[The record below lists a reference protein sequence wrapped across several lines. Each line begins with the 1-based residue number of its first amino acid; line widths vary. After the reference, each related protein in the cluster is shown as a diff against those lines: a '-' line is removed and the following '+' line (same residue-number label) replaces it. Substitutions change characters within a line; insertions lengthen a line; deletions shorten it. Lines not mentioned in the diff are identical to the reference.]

1 MNNRIIASFLCYFNV
16 YRLLKPK
23 SDLLCCI
30 FQTLTSV
37 SLEPIVAINLLH
49 VPILL
54 DHINVHVTRVT
65 LVMAGPA

>member
-1 MNNRIIASFLCYFNV
+1 M
-16 YRLLKPK
+16 
-23 SDLLCCI
+23 CCV
-30 FQTLTSV
+30 FQILTSV
-37 SLEPIVAINLLH
+37 SLEPIVAVNLLH